1 MILETKGLR
10 IFIYREAIDMR
21 CGFDRL
27 SFFIRDKMKSS
38 IDAGHVYLFLGKNR
52 KRLKALYFD
61 GSGLVLV
68 HKRMEKSS
76 FMNVNDLGD
85 VREISMSELK
95 LIFHGSV
102 LRKVVLDRMMQI
114 TKKDFSPLPRGH
126 VVESVHEHT

>member
-10 IFIYREAIDMR
+10 IFIYQDAIDMR

-38 IDAGHVYLFLGKNR
+38 IDAGLVYLFLGKNR

-114 TKKDFSPLPRGH
+114 TKKDFSPLPKGH
-126 VVESVHEHT
+126 VVESIYEHT

>member
-1 MILETKGLR
+1 MILDTKGLR
-10 IFIYREAIDMR
+10 IFIYQEAIDMR

-27 SFFIRDKMKSS
+27 SYFIREKMKSA

-52 KRLKALYFD
+52 KRLKAIYFD

-68 HKRMEKSS
+68 HKRMEKNS

-85 VREISMSELK
+85 VKEISLSELK

-102 LRKVVLDRMMQI
+102 LRKVVVDRMLQA
-114 TKKDFSPLPRGH
+114 TKQETIRLPTGH
-126 VVESVHEHT
+126 VMELDHGRA